1 MDCSGYDRSVVEIRI
16 EVLVGPDGPLT
27 VAATERGLAAAEW
40 GAAPD
45 VLVGSLR
52 RRLGEVEL
60 ASGASPAGR
69 RLVAARP
76 VIEALL
82 AGVDAP
88 ADEIE
93 VDLGHRPAFDQRV
106 LAAVRAVGWGET
118 ASYGEIARRVGAP
131 RAARAVG
138 GALGRNPIALVIPC
152 HRIIASDGT
161 LGGYGGDGWV
171 DRATA
176 LARKRE
182 LLAREGVTAGIR
194 AR

>member
-1 MDCSGYDRSVVEIRI
+1 MVDVITSTLAGPSG
-16 EVLVGPDGPLT
+16 LLA
-27 VAATERGLAAAEW
+27 VAATQLGIVAAEW
-40 GAAPD
+40 QVSED
-45 VLVGSLR
+45 VLLEGLR
-52 RRLGEVEL
+52 RRLESVEV
-60 ASGASPAGR
+60 ATVGTDARR
-69 RLVAARP
+69 RLDDARP
-76 VIEALL
+76 ILEAML
-82 AGVDAP
+82 AGHDAAAAGIP
-88 ADEIE
+88 I
-93 VDLGHRPAFDQRV
+93 DLRDRPAFDQRV
-106 LAAVRAVGWGET
+106 LAEVRGVPWGET